1 MGVFQNFSM
10 RHLPHSEHK
19 GAHELAVLIRDDNGM
34 YRAYIGLTFDCE
46 GVHATR
52 ASHRD
57 VIYVGTSGYKIPF
70 SELRRHFP
78 QVPEKAYAN

>member
-52 ASHRD
+52 A
-57 VIYVGTSGYKIPF
+57 
-70 SELRRHFP
+70 
-78 QVPEKAYAN
+78 